1 MKDVRECKILH
12 ILWDKIIRIIIILQ
26 KREDT
31 VKNEN
36 KFLSEKTLE
45 IMSVSVYNVRGP
57 QGNDFTNID
66 TKKIVEWGI
75 RFMVFSS
82 LFFILFFLPLNLF
95 FYCFMPNIK
104 AKNIEMLI
112 FSLSF
117 ILGEDQSICF
127 C

>member
-82 LFFILFFLPLNLF
+82 LFFILF
-95 FYCFMPNIK
+95 YAEYK
-104 AKNIEMLI
+104 GKKY
-112 FSLSF
+112 
-117 ILGEDQSICF
+117 
-127 C
+127 